1 MSDDFK
7 INDATYSGTKEV
19 DQNLKFDTNLL
30 QDWMHE
36 HIPRAAHHHR
46 YACWQSQH
54 EGN

>member
-36 HIPRAAHHHR
+36 HIPN
-46 YACWQSQH
+46 CESISSVEQFK
-54 EGN
+54 

>member
-36 HIPRAAHHHR
+36 HIPCLLYTSDAAD
-46 YACWQSQH
+46 
-54 EGN
+54 E